1 MTGNTLKLA
10 ALKRRADSLMFR
22 SQGELRSGKD
32 ANSEKLEVARDSS
45 LCAGSGSFIGEGDA
59 RDHEGGG
66 RIRKLGLC
74 MAPRENS

>member
-1 MTGNTLKLA
+1 
-10 ALKRRADSLMFR
+10 MFR

-32 ANSEKLEVARDSS
+32 ANSEKLEVARDPS

-59 RDHEGGG
+59 RDLEGGG